1 MASRVVMPKLS
12 DTMEEGKILRWLR
25 KEGDKVET
33 GQTLAEVETDKATVE
48 MEAYSNGTI
57 RKLVAQDGDTIKVG
71 DLIAVIG
78 APDED
83 ISALLEAAKP
93 QAAPAPAP
101 AAPRAAAAQRPAP
114 RACDL
119 APSAAGP
126 GAPRA
131 GPRPAPQPLAAA
143 PAGDQGRSL
152 RASPL
157 ALRMAAEAGIDLN
170 SLRGSGPQGRIIKRD
185 IEAAIRERLRRRRRP
200 ASRRSRPAT

>member
-48 MEAYSNGTI
+48 MEAYTNGTI
-57 RKLVAQDGDTIKVG
+57 RKLVAQDGDSVKVG

-93 QAAPAPAP
+93 QPAPAPAP
-101 AAPRAAAAQRPAP
+101 RPAPAPQRASAPRAVARP
-114 RACDL
+114 
-119 APSAAGP
+119 
-126 GAPRA
+126 
-131 GPRPAPQPLAAA
+131 AAA
-143 PAGDQGRSL
+143 P
-152 RASPL
+152 
-157 ALRMAAEAGIDLN
+157 
-170 SLRGSGPQGRIIKRD
+170 
-185 IEAAIRERLRRRRRP
+185 P
-200 ASRRSRPAT
+200 AS

>member
-48 MEAYSNGTI
+48 MEAYTNGTI

-101 AAPRAAAAQRPAP
+101 AAPRPAAAAAPRPAP
-114 RACDL
+114 RAVSRPA
-119 APSAAGP
+119 APAA
-126 GAPRA
+126 APA
-131 GPRPAPQPLAAA
+131 PRPAPQPVAAV
-143 PAGDQGRSL
+143 PSGDQGRSL

-157 ALRMAAEAGIDLN
+157 ALRMAAEAGIDLEQPARLRPAGPHHQAGHR
-170 SLRGSGPQGRIIKRD
+170 SGDRRRLRGRGP
-185 IEAAIRERLRRRRRP
+185 P
-200 ASRRSRPAT
+200 ASPCSRPAT